1 MKISTKGRY
10 AVRCMLNLA
19 IHQDSDAIPISR
31 IAAQEDI
38 SPNYIEQL
46 FLQLKKKGLVKSQ
59 RGRGGG
65 YKLARKPAR
74 IPVSEIIEEVEGPIV
89 TVSCVIDGE
98 CDRYDICTTKYLWE
112 ILSNKIKDILDDTTL
127 QDLCDMA
134 RDRMGGDVKHKLN
147 FNI

>member
-19 IHQDSDAIPISR
+19 IHQEIKSIPVAR
-31 IAAQEDI
+31 IAKQEDI

-46 FLQLKKKGLVKSQ
+46 FLQLKNKGLVKSQ

-65 YKLARKPAR
+65 YKLAKKPSQ
-74 IPVSEIIEEVEGPIV
+74 IPISEIIEEVEGPIV
-89 TVSCVIDGE
+89 TVSCIIDGD
-98 CDRYDICTTKYLWE
+98 CDRYDICTTKYLWQ
-112 ILSNKIKDILDDTTL
+112 ILSNKIKEILDETTL
-127 QDLCDMA
+127 QDLCEMA
-134 RDRMGGDVKHKLN
+134 RDKMGGDIKHKLN